1 MGRAVIKKE
10 DFTKEDTWRVFRI
23 MAEFVEGFETLSKI
37 GKAVSFFG
45 SSRLK
50 PEDRYYKIT
59 TQIAYL
65 LSKEGYAI
73 ITGGGPGVM
82 EAANKGAK
90 KAKGKSIGLNIM
102 IPQEQKA
109 NKYVDLVLDFRYFF
123 CRKVMFLKYGKAF
136 IILPGGF
143 GTLDELFESLNL
155 IQTQRVERFPVV
167 LIGRDYWEG
176 LVGWLKDTALKRGC
190 ISRSDL
196 DTFTIV
202 DSPEEVVE
210 AIKNFYQMKPRLSER

>member
-1 MGRAVIKKE
+1 MRKAEIKRD

-23 MAEFVEGFETLSKI
+23 MAEFVEGYETLSKV
-37 GKAVSFFG
+37 GRAVSFFG

-50 PEDRYYKIT
+50 SKDKYYKIA

-65 LSKEGYAI
+65 LAREGYAI

-82 EAANKGAK
+82 EAANKGAR
-90 KAKGKSIGLNIM
+90 KAGGKSIGLNIM
-102 IPQEQKA
+102 IPREQKA
-109 NKYVDLVLDFRYFF
+109 NKYVDILLEFHYFF
-123 CRKVMFLKYGKAF
+123 CRKVMFLKYAKAF
-136 IILPGGF
+136 VILPGGF

-155 IQTQRVERFPVV
+155 VQTQRVEKFPVV
-167 LIGRDYWEG
+167 LVSRDYWEG

-202 DSPEEVVE
+202 DSPEEVVSV
-210 AIKNFYQMKPRLSER
+210 IKKFYDYV